1 MSINKKSKRK
11 EVENYI
17 LTYIEKIAGKFNRSI
32 YEDRVFK
39 NMTDEDFDQFM
50 KDLKTEKRFLVIYA
64 PNLKKREIS
73 VENNLEVAKEL
84 GYNFF
89 QKLWISSNDDVPT
102 YLTPIP
108 YMIID
113 LPIRR
118 TSQLLIKGISV
129 PDHTKVV
136 DNLTGQPTG
145 ESKGAKISYPEV
157 QLMVAMGMEKSA
169 LELMK
174 YRGGDKGGLTALNNM
189 VSKLGSANLD
199 TLSAYA
205 TGVESTK
212 TLKTFLTGMM
222 LKTTL

>member
-1 MSINKKSKRK
+1 MNPKRQK
-11 EVENYI
+11 VEKFI
-17 LTYIEKIAGKFNRSI
+17 LTYIEKIAGSYNRSI
-32 YEDRVFK
+32 YENKIFK

-50 KDLKTEKRFLVIYA
+50 KDLKTEKKFLVVYA
-64 PNLKKREIS
+64 PNLKQRDIS

-212 TLKTFLTGMM
+212 TLRTFLRGMH
-222 LKTTL
+222 LESTL

>member
-1 MSINKKSKRK
+1 
-11 EVENYI
+11 
-17 LTYIEKIAGKFNRSI
+17 
-32 YEDRVFK
+32 
-39 NMTDEDFDQFM
+39 MTDEDFDQFM
-50 KDLKTEKRFLVIYA
+50 KDLKTEKKFLVVYA
-64 PNLKKREIS
+64 PNLKQRDIS

>member
-1 MSINKKSKRK
+1 MNPRRQKAQDF
-11 EVENYI
+11 I
-17 LTYIEKIAGKFNRSI
+17 LTYIEKIAGSYNKSI
-32 YEDRVFK
+32 YENKVFK
-39 NMTDEDFDQFM
+39 DMSDEDFDLFM
-50 KDLKTEKRFLVIYA
+50 KDLKSEKKFLVIYA
-64 PNLKKREIS
+64 PNLKKRDIS

-89 QKLWISSNDDVPT
+89 QRLWISSNDDVPT

-108 YMIID
+108 YMVID

-157 QLMVAMGMEKSA
+157 QLMVAMGMEKA
-169 LELMK
+169 ATELMK
-174 YRGGDKGGLTALNNM
+174 YRGGDKGGLVAFNNM
-189 VSKLGSANLD
+189 LSKLGSANLN
-199 TLSAYA
+199 TLSAYS
-205 TGVESTK
+205 TGVESSK
-212 TLKTFLTGMM
+212 TLRTFLTGLH
-222 LKTTL
+222 LKSTL